1 MVIKEL
7 SGTIAVF
14 LASVWLLYRSPVH
27 LLQLKSVCICILVG
41 KLVGSPSVAFN
52 AGGGCVGRPPLSW
65 PLQMPHKACHEYIEA
80 VCLHVYIGEVR
91 TDDGHT
97 ILSYVSYRT
106 HKALGYKEIQLCR
119 YEVYTCI
126 YTYMLITCSTCCCK
140 SITSI
145 AHTTTI
151 HLTY

>member
-80 VCLHVYIGEVR
+80 VCLHIYIGEVR

-106 HKALGYKEIQLCR
+106 HKALGYKEIF
-119 YEVYTCI
+119 I
-126 YTYMLITCSTCCCK
+126 YILARI
-140 SITSI
+140 
-145 AHTTTI
+145 
-151 HLTY
+151 L